1 MDETFDMWR
10 KKKTRHDYSRYF
22 NEWHE
27 RDLTDLIVRDRNHP
41 SIFMWSIGNEVLE
54 QWTDAKADTLSLEE
68 ANLVLNFG
76 HSADML
82 AKDGEMSVNSLL
94 TKKLADMVR
103 KLDATRPVTAGC
115 NEPNPNNHLFRSGAL
130 DIIGFN
136 YHDDWFAG
144 VPENFPGKPFIVT
157 ESVSGLMTRG
167 YYQMPSDS
175 MFIWPERWDKPFY
188 DASFSCSS
196 YDNCH
201 VPWGN
206 RHEGTMRH
214 VKNNDFISGQYVW
227 TGFDYIG
234 EPTPYGCRHAA
245 LTLALS
251 TWPASRRM
259 STTCISPSGVRI
271 RRCCIFSRIGI
282 GRRDKTS
289 ICGHIITMPT
299 KWSFS

>member
-1 MDETFDMWR
+1 
-10 KKKTRHDYSRYF
+10 
-22 NEWHE
+22 
-27 RDLTDLIVRDRNHP
+27 
-41 SIFMWSIGNEVLE
+41 
-54 QWTDAKADTLSLEE
+54 
-68 ANLVLNFG
+68 
-76 HSADML
+76 
-82 AKDGEMSVNSLL
+82 MSVNSLL

-167 YYQMPSDS
+167 YYRMPSDS

-214 VKNNDFISGQYVW
+214 VKNNDLSVDNTSGRASIISVSLLLTVG
-227 TGFDYIG
+227 
-234 EPTPYGCRHAA
+234 RHVA

-251 TWPASRRM
+251 TWLASRGRLLYV
-259 STTCISPSGVRI
+259 SVRV
-271 RRCCIFSRIGI
+271 RPDKAVLHLSHIGI
-282 GRRDKTS
+282 GRRDKT
-289 ICGHIITMPT
+289 
-299 KWSFS
+299 